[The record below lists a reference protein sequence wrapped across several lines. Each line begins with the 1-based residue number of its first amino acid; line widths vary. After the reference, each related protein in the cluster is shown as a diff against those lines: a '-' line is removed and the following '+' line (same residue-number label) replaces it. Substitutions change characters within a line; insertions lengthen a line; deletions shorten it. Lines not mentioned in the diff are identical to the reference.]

1 MRPGPRTLGPDVR
14 ADLQIGGIVERARA
28 HPEELRRRLAVTVE
42 VRAAVA
48 AEVTDERAAAVGFL
62 GIVLRCALGELE
74 AIARDEGG
82 HRAMR
87 SGGALAIDAMAGAQ
101 LGDRR
106 ADGIADGAAKA
117 AAGAGRGHGNL
128 LEFRVRALIIGRP
141 PPKRTRVQGEII
153 GAAATIRQTRT
164 L

>member
-42 VRAAVA
+42 LRAAVA

-62 GIVLRCALGELE
+62 GIVLRCALAELK
-74 AIARDEGG
+74 AIAWDEGG
-82 HRAMR
+82 HGAMGAGR
-87 SGGALAIDAMAGAQ
+87 ALAIDAVAGAQ

-106 ADGIADGAAKA
+106 ANRIADGAAKA
-117 AAGAGRGHGNL
+117 AARAGRAHGNL
-128 LEFRVRALIIGRP
+128 LGFGGRALIIGRP
-141 PPKRTRVQGEII
+141 PPKRTRVHGEII
-153 GAAATIRQTRT
+153 AN